1 MEVAPMPSAILPPP
15 DQAYDEDLATL
26 RDMVMSLLDE
36 NAWLRTSL
44 GTLRESNAELS
55 ARLARVKS
63 TSRGDRPRHR
73 G

>member
-1 MEVAPMPSAILPPP
+1 MPSAILPQP
-15 DQAYDEDLATL
+15 DQAHDKDLATL
-26 RDMVMSLLDE
+26 RDMVMRLLDE

-55 ARLARVKS
+55 ARLAQVKS
-63 TSRGDRPRHR
+63 ASRGERPGDR